1 MLYDIIT
8 TDGIHET
15 KCQNR
20 AAAAE
25 SAATATMALPMAAE
39 VATLSM
45 S

>member
-1 MLYDIIT
+1 MLYDITT
-8 TDGIHET
+8 TDGIDET